1 MTVQIH
7 NQLNFFFHRKT
18 PLILQTEAV
27 ECGLACL
34 AMVASFHGYRI
45 DLASLRHKHAISL
58 KGTNLKRL
66 IEIASRLQLKP
77 RAVKLELEHLDKLVL
92 PAILH
97 WDMNHFVV
105 LTEIQKKALVVHD
118 PARGQ
123 RVLSLAEVSSHFTG
137 VALELTPTQDFEHR
151 TERQQIK
158 LSQLVGRL
166 PGAVATLAQIFTL
179 GVALE
184 AFAVVSPFFMQL
196 VVDHAIVSEDRD
208 LLTVLGL
215 GFLMLVLIQ
224 VGVTALRAWVVMILG
239 TTLNLQLFSNLFRHL
254 LRLPMVFFEKRQL
267 GDVVSRFQS
276 LEVIQRTLTT
286 TFIEAIIDG
295 LMAIVTLMMMLIYS
309 WKLATIVCVVAV
321 LYGLLRLILYRP
333 LWQAQ
338 EEQIIRLAKQQSNF
352 LETVRGVQS
361 VKLFNHQPHRQT
373 IYQNLLVDNFNAGIL
388 VQRLSILFRAL
399 NGALFG
405 IENIAVV
412 WLGALL
418 VLDGGF
424 SIGMLFAFISYKQ
437 QFASRI
443 ISFIEKGIE
452 FRMLGLH
459 TERVADIALTE
470 PEAEDIAESFNVYPA
485 RASIEVRNLSFRYAE
500 SDPFVLKN
508 VDLKIEEGEVVAIV
522 GPSGCGKTT
531 LIKVILGLLP
541 PTEGEVLI
549 GGVSISHLGMK
560 RYRDMIGTVMQE
572 DQLFAGSIAENIC
585 FFDPEPDQT
594 WITDCAHHAAVH
606 DDIMGMPMRYET
618 LIGDMGTALSGGQ
631 KQRVLLA
638 RALYKRPKIL
648 FLDEATSHL
657 DVARE
662 KLVNNAIRQL
672 KLTRV
677 IIAHRPETISSADRV
692 IDFGQESRINTTS
705 PYRAWFIDMPRSRVT
720 LHGRHSGIKP

>member
-1 MTVQIH
+1 MHTH
-7 NQLNFFFHRKT
+7 NTLNFFLRKKT
-18 PLILQTEAV
+18 PSILQTEAA

-34 AMVASFHGYRI
+34 AMVASFHGYRV

-58 KGTNLKRL
+58 KGTNLKWLR
-66 IEIASRLQLKP
+66 EMASRLELRS
-77 RAVKLELEHLDKLVL
+77 RAVKLELDHLDKLAL

-105 LTEIQKKALVVHD
+105 LTEVRKNTLVVHD
-118 PARGQ
+118 PARGR
-123 RVLSLAEVSSHFTG
+123 RVLSLAEVSDHFTG
-137 VALELTPTQDFEHR
+137 VALELRPTQDFERR
-151 TERQQIK
+151 TERRQIR
-158 LSQLVGRL
+158 LSQLIGRL
-166 PGAVATLAQIFTL
+166 PGAVMTWAQILAL
-179 GVALE
+179 GVALQV
-184 AFAVVSPFFMQL
+184 FAVVSPFFMQW
-196 VVDHAIVSEDRD
+196 VVDHAIVAEDRD

-215 GFLMLVLIQ
+215 GFLLLALIQ
-224 VGVTALRAWVVMILG
+224 VAVTALRSWVVMVLG

-254 LRLPMVFFEKRQL
+254 LRLPMSFFEKRHL
-267 GDVVSRFQS
+267 GDVVSRFDS

-286 TFIEAIIDG
+286 SFIEAILDG
-295 LMAIVTLMMMLIYS
+295 AMAVVTLGVMLLYS
-309 WKLATIVCVVAV
+309 WKLAAIVCVAAV
-321 LYGLLRLILYRP
+321 LYGLLRLVWYRP
-333 LWQAQ
+333 LRQAQ
-338 EEQIIRLAKQQSNF
+338 EEQIIQAAKQQSNF

-361 VKLFNHQPHRQT
+361 VKLFNHQLHRQT
-373 IYQNLLVDNFNAGIL
+373 IYQNLLVDNFNAGIR
-388 VQRLSILFRAL
+388 VQKLNILFRVL

-405 IENIAVV
+405 IENIAVI

-424 SIGMLFAFISYKQ
+424 SVGMLFAFISYKQ
-437 QFASRI
+437 QFTSRI
-443 ISFIEKGIE
+443 IGFIEKGIE

-470 PEAEDIAESFNVYPA
+470 PEAEDIAESFNVCPA
-485 RASIEVRNLSFRYAE
+485 RASIDVRNVSFRYAE
-500 SDPFVLKN
+500 SEPFVLKH

-531 LIKVILGLLP
+531 LLKVMLGLLP

-549 GGVSISHLGMK
+549 GGANVAHLGMK
-560 RYRDMIGTVMQE
+560 AYRDMIATVMQE
-572 DQLFAGSIAENIC
+572 DQLFAGSIAQNIC

-594 WITDCAHHAAVH
+594 WIVACAQLAAIH
-606 DDIMGMPMRYET
+606 EDIIGMPMRYET
-618 LIGDMGTALSGGQ
+618 LIGDMGTVLSGGQ

-662 KLVNNAIRQL
+662 RRVNDAIHQL

-677 IIAHRPETISSADRV
+677 IIAHRPETIAAADRV
-692 IDFGQESRINTTS
+692 IDLAQGN
-705 PYRAWFIDMPRSRVT
+705 RVAMAA
-720 LHGRHSGIKP
+720 